1 MITRSDRFAA
11 RFALLALGAVGAVGA
26 PSRARAD
33 EPALDPLRERFR
45 GGMESYKAGHYA
57 DAILVWEGIYRELG
71 SEAGYRLAFNIG
83 RAYDAY
89 GDSTHAAE
97 RYEAYLAAVEKRRA
111 RGEALEANVERQEA
125 EARERLA
132 ALAATSGRIRVTAAP
147 ERPVVVQIDRGA
159 PRLAGFVAYVA
170 PGTHT
175 VTFAPGKDETRR
187 DVELKE
193 GELVELAPPPP
204 PPTTPV
210 TPSSPP
216 AVAPPPAAH
225 APEATQWETRR
236 ERPFSPV
243 VLWVAGGVTV
253 LSIAAPIVTY
263 ANALSTKSDYDSAT
277 SDADKRRL
285 SGEYDAEKSTAY
297 ASLAVPAACAAI
309 TGGLVV
315 WWLAGTKEMRVPLVP
330 QATVGRGGATLGVT
344 GSF

>member
-11 RFALLALGAVGAVGA
+11 RFAIVALLALGAVGA

-57 DAILVWEGIYRELG
+57 DAILVWEGIYSELG

-204 PPTTPV
+204 APPPLTTPV
-210 TPSSPP
+210 TPPSPP
-216 AVAPPPAAH
+216 AVAPPPD
-225 APEATQWETRR
+225 APRWETRR
-236 ERPFSPV
+236 ERPFSPA

-263 ANALSTKSDYDSAT
+263 ASALSTKSDYDSAT
-277 SDADKRRL
+277 SDAEKRRL
-285 SGEYDAEKSTAY
+285 YGEYDAEKSTAY

-330 QATVGRGGATLGVT
+330 QATVGRGGAALGIT